1 MPVKL
6 ATKVQAKTAKICRGR
21 QLKKLIAVND
31 DINHKKMKPGAMTI
45 STKRQMKSQLEA
57 SAVEADALEKY
68 GDDWKNSR
76 NLCKI
81 KILCICIS

>member
-1 MPVKL
+1 MTLLNMPVKL
-6 ATKVQAKTAKICRGR
+6 ATKVQAKTAKICRGW

-57 SAVEADALEKY
+57 SAAEDDARREIAYPNVYSALK
-68 GDDWKNSR
+68 
-76 NLCKI
+76 
-81 KILCICIS
+81 